1 MFYEKMKDITE
12 RAYSNIDGHDRSLS
26 QMVHEDPEWAASR
39 IKECE
44 RLECEVIPEL
54 QQTIAHLR
62 EHARV
67 MAEDHAVKLDKINQL
82 AHLLYKTV
90 SS

>member
-1 MFYEKMKDITE
+1 MSMTE
-12 RAYSNIDGHDRSLS
+12 MTYSNIDGHERTLM
-26 QMVHEDPEWAASR
+26 QMVREEPEWSAAR

-67 MAEDHAVKLDKINQL
+67 LVEDHAVKLDKINQL
-82 AHLLYKTV
+82 AHLLYETV
-90 SS
+90 SA

>member
-1 MFYEKMKDITE
+1 MSELLGVEMT
-12 RAYSNIDGHDRSLS
+12 YSNIDGQKRLLS
-26 QMVHEDPEWAASR
+26 QMVREEPEWAASR
-39 IKECE
+39 IRECE

-67 MAEDHAVKLDKINQL
+67 LTEDHAVKLDKINQL
-82 AHLLYKTV
+82 AHLLYETV
-90 SS
+90 SA